1 MVGGAFRLMARI
13 QSFGDIAKAI
23 EQEAGRRVIDKT
35 GLTGLYDYTLDYSPV
50 MDLSVNGVSRPGGS
64 AESIN
69 GAVLHQLGLEMK
81 TDKAEVSVLAV
92 DHFDPT
98 PTAN

>member
-1 MVGGAFRLMARI
+1 M
-13 QSFGDIAKAI
+13 
-23 EQEAGRRVIDKT
+23 
-35 GLTGLYDYTLDYSPV
+35 
-50 MDLSVNGVSRPGGS
+50 
-64 AESIN
+64 ESIN